1 MSYICAQTALVLQSG
16 VSPRD
21 GLEMAAEAMRGSKR
35 ERLESCVREL
45 DEGMGLSES
54 LEKAGFPAF
63 MTALMGVGEQTGSLQ
78 DVAEGLAKHYE
89 RLERARSALGSAVLF
104 PTMIFALMLVVQG
117 VLCARVLPVMESA
130 LRLSGG
136 ELRGPALVFAE
147 IGAFINSHAL
157 LAMAV
162 PGALLLAALYFMARP
177 ESLVAVFVSK
187 TAYGFLAS
195 KGACL
200 SSVSLSLKAGADAE
214 TALSSAVGISDRTDP
229 MVKACLGRMESGQGF
244 AEAARGSGLLD
255 AMDSRLL
262 DAGIKSG
269 SLDSVMEK
277 IALKAEDRASVKLE
291 KTVAALEPAL
301 VAVMSLSTGFI
312 LLSVMSPLSSLIAAV

>member
-21 GLEMAAEAMRGSKR
+21 GLEMAAGAMPGSKR

-130 LRLSGG
+130 LRLSM
-136 ELRGPALVFAE
+136 R
-147 IGAFINSHAL
+147 
-157 LAMAV
+157 
-162 PGALLLAALYFMARP
+162 
-177 ESLVAVFVSK
+177 
-187 TAYGFLAS
+187 
-195 KGACL
+195 
-200 SSVSLSLKAGADAE
+200 
-214 TALSSAVGISDRTDP
+214 
-229 MVKACLGRMESGQGF
+229 Q
-244 AEAARGSGLLD
+244 
-255 AMDSRLL
+255 
-262 DAGIKSG
+262 
-269 SLDSVMEK
+269 
-277 IALKAEDRASVKLE
+277 
-291 KTVAALEPAL
+291 
-301 VAVMSLSTGFI
+301 
-312 LLSVMSPLSSLIAAV
+312 